1 MPESVEF
8 LSTSQTGGFS
18 GLGGVVRS
26 IANQMKEKTGVLPTL
41 AAAASKLGRRGN
53 QGALDAIIATGI
65 APENAPTFC
74 GKRAY
79 QGKKKEANATAKA
92 SDAEGME
99 RKKEE
104 TQRRKKEQ
112 EEQARHEARQRKK
125 EQEEHARQ
133 RKKEQEEQA
142 RQRKKGQEEQVPKA
156 RGKYK
161 TFDDRME
168 DLKRFKET
176 HGHPTCLFPRTNP
189 SPNSASKRG
198 TRIKIPA
205 RAREKG

>member
-1 MPESVEF
+1 
-8 LSTSQTGGFS
+8 
-18 GLGGVVRS
+18 
-26 IANQMKEKTGVLPTL
+26 MKEKTGLLPTL

-74 GKRAY
+74 GKRAYDGNIAAIVATGIAPEDAPTFCGKHAY

-133 RKKEQEEQA
+133 RKKEQAEQA
-142 RQRKKGQEEQVPKA
+142 RQRKKWQEEQVPKA